1 MNVLLAV
8 LQVQLK
14 LMQLFVK
21 HYQEHQQTQ
30 ILMNNH
36 ILHLEVF
43 QVLLHSMKID
53 FGLLVQQVN
62 LMEYGRRKL
71 QSFLTLML
79 ALD

>member
-1 MNVLLAV
+1 
-8 LQVQLK
+8 
-14 LMQLFVK
+14 
-21 HYQEHQQTQ
+21 
-30 ILMNNH
+30 MNNLT
-36 ILHLEVF
+36 LHLEVF

-79 ALD
+79 EQHNQMRAYNLQLVLVSLTLSNI